1 MLISVIVST
10 YNRPDA
16 LNLVLQSLNQQTDR
30 DFEVIVADDGSKAE
44 TRQLVESFQANYSQ
58 PLKHVWHDDLGF
70 RAAAIRNLAV
80 KHSQASYLV
89 FLDGDCIPQNDF
101 VANHRFLKEVGHMVT
116 GSRVLLS
123 QSFTNL
129 LITKGAFDFD
139 LFYKSLIYYR
149 LNGSINKLLAF
160 YFKNSKS
167 YFRHQRGFNWR
178 RIKGCNFA
186 CWRNDFDSVKGFD
199 ESFEGWGHEDA
210 DLVFRMHVAGIKR
223 KSGSFSTEVLHLY
236 HPENNRS
243 NADLNKAKLLE
254 RIANHSGVQY

>member
-1 MLISVIVST
+1 VLISVIVST

-70 RAAAIRNLAV
+70 RLAAIRNLAV
-80 KHSQASYLV
+80 KQCIGAYFI
-89 FLDGDCIPQNDF
+89 FLDGDCIVQDDF
-101 VANHRFLKEVGHMVT
+101 IARHRCLSEVNHLVT
-116 GSRVLLS
+116 GSRVLLN
-123 QSFTNL
+123 QTL
-129 LITKGAFDFD
+129 TQVLIDGQRWHLS
-139 LFYKSLIYYR
+139 LFKREIVWYR
-149 LNGSINKLLAF
+149 LKGSINKLLAF
-160 YFKNSKS
+160 YLKFCHSRIRYYRDFKW
-167 YFRHQRGFNWR
+167 RG
-178 RIKGCNFA
+178 IKGCNFA
-186 CWRNDFDSVKGFD
+186 CWREDFEKVHGYD

-223 KSGSFSTEVLHLY
+223 KSGSFATEVLHLY

-243 NADLNKAKLLE
+243 NAGLNKAKLLE
-254 RIANHSGVQY
+254 RIANHAIAQK